1 MTLAVAGSGFA
12 EPSSHLSASPPS
24 DLLHWGQIDERGEDS
39 SMAFFEQ
46 ETEEDII
53 ASVRLRQKMRRPIGT
68 LLMFLG
74 VCAFAVTVQIVHA
87 YTDTLTEAV
96 EFIQD
101 RTPGD
106 GAEKELG
113 SIFTATHEAAYFSG
127 KSLAHGTLLGLLM
140 FSFGLAYAVG
150 GRREDDL
157 LLRCFEMART
167 RTDGP
172 SGA

>member
-1 MTLAVAGSGFA
+1 MVLFTN
-12 EPSSHLSASPPS
+12 
-24 DLLHWGQIDERGEDS
+24 
-39 SMAFFEQ
+39 
-46 ETEEDII
+46 ETEAEIV
-53 ASVRLRQKMRRPIGT
+53 ASVRLRQRMRRPIGM

-74 VCAFAVTVQIVHA
+74 VCAFAVTVQIVHS
-87 YTDTLTEAV
+87 YTATLTEAF

-101 RTPGD
+101 RSPGAGRD
-106 GAEKELG
+106 GDLG

-157 LLRCFEMART
+157 LLRYFDAVHAR
-167 RTDGP
+167 GEQPPP
-172 SGA
+172 S

>member
-1 MTLAVAGSGFA
+1 MVLFN
-12 EPSSHLSASPPS
+12 E
-24 DLLHWGQIDERGEDS
+24 
-39 SMAFFEQ
+39 
-46 ETEEDII
+46 ETEEEIV
-53 ASVRLRQKMRRPIGT
+53 ASVRLRQKMRRPLGF

-74 VCAFAVTVQIVHA
+74 VCAFATTVQIVHA

-106 GAEKELG
+106 GTGKDMG

-127 KSLAHGTLLGLLM
+127 KALAHGTLLGLLM

-150 GRREDDL
+150 GKREDDL
-157 LLRCFEMART
+157 LLRYFELA
-167 RTDGP
+167 
-172 SGA
+172 SGRAVAEAKD